1 MKTKEQVDDI
11 CRRMENQLETLR
23 KYSGAEIHECRRLM
37 NWFVNQIPNIQHFYE
52 RKGWD
57 WVDKIYASSEKLM
70 EEAAA
75 FIHKHKLY

>member
-11 CRRMENQLETLR
+11 CRRMENQLESLR
-23 KYSGAEIHECRRLM
+23 KYSGAEIHECGRLM
-37 NWFVNQIPNIQHFYE
+37 NWFVNQVPNIQAFYE
-52 RKGWD
+52 RKMWD
-57 WVDKIYASSEKLM
+57 YVDRIYESSEKLM

>member
-11 CRRMENQLETLR
+11 CRRMNNQLETLR

-37 NWFVNQIPNIQHFYE
+37 NWFVNQVPNIQCFYE
-52 RKGWD
+52 HKKWD
-57 WVDKIYASSEKLM
+57 WVDKIYESSEKLM

>member
-37 NWFVNQIPNIQHFYE
+37 NWFVNQVPNIQAFYE
-52 RKGWD
+52 RKMWD
-57 WVDKIYASSEKLM
+57 YVDRIYESSEKLM

-75 FIHKHKLY
+75 FIRKHKLY